1 MTDRRLRLLFLACS
15 FVLLAL
21 PAAAQQVI
29 ATVPIGIA
37 PRSSAVNPATNKI
50 YVPSCGT
57 DPNCSS
63 IGTLTVIDGATN
75 DILAVINVGYS
86 PLGVAVN
93 AVTN

>member
-1 MTDRRLRLLFLACS
+1 MTDRRLRLLFLAFSC
-15 FVLLAL
+15 VVLAL
-21 PAAAQQVI
+21 PGAAQQVI
-29 ATVPIGIA
+29 ATVPVGIT
-37 PRSSAVNPATNKI
+37 PRSSAVNPVTNRI

-57 DPNCSS
+57 DPNCSR